1 MLRYIV
7 VGFRIIKYIDI
18 DIDIDLVNHL
28 LRLAH
33 PLPKGWTA
41 KVYDQTIWYCISTD
55 DRSHPL
61 IGKLNDV

>member
-1 MLRYIV
+1 MRRYIV

-18 DIDIDLVNHL
+18 DINLVNHL

-41 KVYDQTIWYCISTD
+41 LPKVYDQAIWYW
-55 DRSHPL
+55 
-61 IGKLNDV
+61 